1 MGDKDSLISP
11 LWCFIISECP
21 QNRGRLLYEWMD
33 GWTDSFKGSKNCR
46 IGIRVGWSWGWQWG
60 PWAMPAGCLLG
71 DWQVCGHPF
80 TSSFNSRTSCSLFF
94 LLPFLSSLHLPFVP
108 SLQYFTFSAAV
119 RILFARVC
127 SVSIS
132 CNFSLTQCW
141 EISKILQG
149 DTEWLRLPCKSLLA
163 F

>member
-46 IGIRVGWSWGWQWG
+46 IGIRVGWSWGWKWG

-80 TSSFNSRTSCSLFF
+80 TSSFNSRTFCSLFF

-108 SLQYFTFSAAV
+108 SLQYFTFLPLSGYCLQGYVLSAFPVTLVWPNAEKFQ
-119 RILFARVC
+119 RFSKEILSDLGYLARVC
-127 SVSIS
+127 
-132 CNFSLTQCW
+132 
-141 EISKILQG
+141 
-149 DTEWLRLPCKSLLA
+149 
-163 F
+163 